1 MLSDK
6 ELIAL
11 DILSDRRS
19 YVRKALDAYFN
30 AVERGNPI
38 DVITLE
44 EYLRRFL

>member
-11 DILSDRRS
+11 DILSDRRG
-19 YVRKALDAYFN
+19 YVRKALQSYFN
-30 AVERGNPI
+30 AIDRGDPI
-38 DVITLE
+38 LVITLE